1 MDKSAFPTVD
11 TEKMMRLPVGA
22 ISPLWLM
29 FAGAATVGAA
39 WYWSRTLFKPT
50 NLEALTA
57 LPEAA
62 LEAVAPVAEAAVET
76 LEAAAEA
83 AAEVVEAEL
92 ETVADLADTVVEA
105 APEPVAEVFAAMAPE
120 PVASEPVAPEPVATM
135 APDDLTVLT
144 GIGPKLAA
152 AFAERGVTRFADI
165 AAWTEADVARFDK
178 ELKLM
183 GRVGREAWIAQAT
196 RLAAH

>member
-1 MDKSAFPTVD
+1 MDKPAFPTAD
-11 TEKMMRLPVGA
+11 TEKMLSLPVGA

-39 WYWSRTLFKPT
+39 YFWSRSFFKPV

-57 LPEAA
+57 LPDAA
-62 LEAVAPVAEAAVET
+62 LEAATPVVETLAET

-83 AAEVVEAEL
+83 AVEVVEAEL
-92 ETVADLADTVVEA
+92 AIVADVIDEVVEA
-105 APEPVAEVFAAMAPE
+105 APAPVAEVFAAL
-120 PVASEPVAPEPVATM
+120 APEPVAT
-135 APDDLTVLT
+135 ASPDDLTRLT

-165 AAWTEADVARFDK
+165 AAWTDEDIARFDR

-183 GRVGREAWIAQAT
+183 GRVAREAWIAQAT
-196 RLAAH
+196 RLASA

>member
-1 MDKSAFPTVD
+1 MEKPVFPTAD
-11 TEKMMRLPVGA
+11 TEKMLTLPMGA

-39 WYWSRTLFKPT
+39 YFWSRTFFKPT

-62 LEAVAPVAEAAVET
+62 AETV
-76 LEAAAEA
+76 
-83 AAEVVEAEL
+83 AEVVESVVATVEVAA
-92 ETVADLADTVVEA
+92 ETVVDAVEAEAEAVADAVDTLVAA
-105 APEPVAEVFAAMAPE
+105 APEPVAEVMAALAPE
-120 PVASEPVAPEPVATM
+120 PVASIS
-135 APDDLTVLT
+135 PDDLTVLT

-152 AFAERGVTRFADI
+152 ALAERGVTRFAQI
-165 AAWTEADVARFDK
+165 AAWTEEDIAGFDK

-183 GRVGREAWIAQAT
+183 GRIGREAWVAQAT
-196 RLAAH
+196 RLAGL

>member
-1 MDKSAFPTVD
+1 MDKPAFPTLD

-22 ISPLWLM
+22 VSPLWLM

-39 WYWSRTLFKPT
+39 WYWSRTFFKPT

-57 LPEAA
+57 LPEAVV
-62 LEAVAPVAEAAVET
+62 EAAAPVAEALAETVET
-76 LEAAAEA
+76 VAEA
-83 AAEVVEAEL
+83 AAEVVEIEL
-92 ETVADLADTVVEA
+92 EAVADMADAVVEA
-105 APEPVAEVFAAMAPE
+105 APEPIAEVFAAM
-120 PVASEPVAPEPVATM
+120 APEPVATM

-152 AFAERGVTRFADI
+152 AFAERGVTTFAQI
-165 AAWTEADVARFDK
+165 AAWTEEDIARFDK

-196 RLAAH
+196 RLAAR

>member
-1 MDKSAFPTVD
+1 MDKPAFPTVD

-22 ISPLWLM
+22 ISPLWFM

-39 WYWSRTLFKPT
+39 YFWSRTFFKPT
-50 NLEALTA
+50 NLEALIA
-57 LPEAA
+57 LPEA
-62 LEAVAPVAEAAVET
+62 T
-76 LEAAAEA
+76 LEAAEPVAETMVETVEA
-83 AAEVVEAEL
+83 AAEVIDAEL
-92 ETVADLADTVVEA
+92 DAIADLADTVVEA
-105 APEPVAEVFAAMAPE
+105 APEPVAEVFAAMAL
-120 PVASEPVAPEPVATM
+120 EPVAPAT
-135 APDDLTVLT
+135 PDDLTVLT

-165 AAWTEADVARFDK
+165 AAWTEEDIARFDK

-183 GRVGREAWIAQAT
+183 GRIGREAWIAQAT

>member
-1 MDKSAFPTVD
+1 MDKPAFPTAD

-22 ISPLWLM
+22 LSPLWFM

-39 WYWSRTLFKPT
+39 WYWSRTFFKPT
-50 NLEALTA
+50 NLEALIA

-62 LEAVAPVAEAAVET
+62 LEAAEPVTETLIETVET
-76 LEAAAEA
+76 ATEV

-92 ETVADLADTVVEA
+92 DAVAELADSVVEA
-105 APEPVAEVFAAMAPE
+105 APEPVAEVFAAMAL
-120 PVASEPVAPEPVATM
+120 EPVAPAT
-135 APDDLTVLT
+135 PDDLTVLT

-165 AAWTEADVARFDK
+165 AAWTEEDVVRFDK

-183 GRVGREAWIAQAT
+183 GRIGREAWIAQAT

>member
-1 MDKSAFPTVD
+1 MDKPAFPNAD
-11 TEKMMRLPVGA
+11 TEKMLSLPVGA

-39 WYWSRTLFKPT
+39 WYWSRTFFKPT
-50 NLEALTA
+50 HLEALLKASDVVT
-57 LPEAA
+57 
-62 LEAVAPVAEAAVET
+62 ET
-76 LEAAAEA
+76 TV
-83 AAEVVEAEL
+83 EVVETVIATVEAEAEVAL
-92 ETVADLADTVVEA
+92 DVAETTAATVTEAVDILVEA
-105 APEPVAEVFAAMAPE
+105 APEPVQQILAAIAPE
-120 PVASEPVAPEPVATM
+120 PV

-152 AFAERGVTRFADI
+152 ALAERGVTRFAQI
-165 AAWTEADVARFDK
+165 AAWTDEDVAGFDK

-183 GRVGREAWIAQAT
+183 GRIGREAWIAQAT

>member
-1 MDKSAFPTVD
+1 MDKPAFPTVD

-22 ISPLWLM
+22 ISPLWFM

-39 WYWSRTLFKPT
+39 YFWSRTFFKPT

-57 LPEAA
+57 LPETA
-62 LEAVAPVAEAAVET
+62 LKAVAPVAETLAETVEAVAET
-76 LEAAAEA
+76 
-83 AAEVVEAEL
+83 AAEVVELEL
-92 ETVADLADTVVEA
+92 EAAADLADAVVEA
-105 APEPVAEVFAAMAPE
+105 APAPVAEVLAAMAPE
-120 PVASEPVAPEPVATM
+120 PVPTTV
-135 APDDLTVLT
+135 DDLTVLT

-152 AFAERGVTRFADI
+152 AFAERGVTSFAQI
-165 AAWTEADVARFDK
+165 AAWTEEDVAKFDK

-196 RLAAH
+196 RLAAR

>member
-39 WYWSRTLFKPT
+39 WYWSRTFFKPT
-50 NLEALTA
+50 NLEALIGLPDAA
-57 LPEAA
+57 LDAA
-62 LEAVAPVAEAAVET
+62 APTLEAVVEAADVLAET
-76 LEAAAEA
+76 TI
-83 AAEVVEAEL
+83 EVIEAEL
-92 ETVADLADTVVEA
+92 EALSDVADAMDEA
-105 APEPVAEVFAAMAPE
+105 APEPVAEILAAMAPE
-120 PVASEPVAPEPVATM
+120 PVAPA

-152 AFAERGVTRFADI
+152 AFAERGVTTFAQI
-165 AAWTEADVARFDK
+165 AAWTEEDTARFDK

-183 GRVGREAWIAQAT
+183 GRIAREAWIAQAT